1 MAEDFPSYRHEES
14 DDDEPVEER
23 RAEHAPPPPA
33 PAEQHKEPSEQEGT
47 IFSRDTIA
55 PNLSRPLFDF
65 IRKQEQPE
73 ARQEESERL
82 PEQLPSVSVPGEP
95 ETRTYQ
101 PPVEAE
107 VAQTIHEA
115 AAEKDEDDDDEEDSS
130 DDKRSHGQQTTAV
143 PVAPAAPP
151 QPPHELQRPLNE
163 QFEEIM
169 RTEMGEDFSRLASG
183 DTLGED
189 TEEEESV
196 PALAGAK
203 EAHEPEPPRAFVAEW
218 PAPVIPELPRDEAA
232 AEAGEPAESG
242 EAPEEAEEITEAEA
256 AEEPLVSP
264 VDAEAFYYNE
274 DPDEPAPS
282 TVVAAAT
289 GIPLT
294 GAGGTG
300 GVGGGAGGT
309 GGGAGGVP
317 PTPGPGPGAP
327 GGNGGGM
334 GPPTNFNNMNMPP
347 MGPGFGFNTFNGA
360 PNYAPNPVM
369 NVTNVEVRPRQ
380 EVIHKG
386 RWFVAGFL
394 TGWLIKQHLANKKMA
409 RQEAAHQQATEK
421 QNEQIHTLEYNQYHT
436 EQKLKRTQTE
446 LQENQTQQA
455 ARAARAEQAAKLT
468 RQQLDRTERVAAE
481 RPVLPAAEAPAVAVV
496 AGPAA
501 ERQPETAPPRATQ
514 QLRETPLDRRPTYE
528 TPLQYAAAA
537 AELPFAGPGAT
548 GGGEARGTAPFIA
561 EAKPN
566 AAPAAERAPQTP
578 EQAAQEAVAKAY
590 ELQHGQHVERA
601 AGGGHDIVV
610 DKHGHEVHGAVDY
623 KGEFQSQ
630 LRRNQVNEDVFAA
643 TDNSNR
649 PTHNPYDASIITG
662 LKDAGAGLGY
672 DPGVAGQAASG
683 KYSVGQARQRL
694 QRSKKQNPVVA
705 TMTSPW
711 LWASVI
717 VLLVAFFVAAFI

>member
-23 RAEHAPPPPA
+23 RAEHAPPPPT
-33 PAEQHKEPSEQEGT
+33 PAEQYKEPSEQEGT

-73 ARQEESERL
+73 ARQEEPERL
-82 PEQLPSVSVPGEP
+82 PEQLPSVSAPGEP

-107 VAQTIHEA
+107 VAQTIHQA
-115 AAEKDEDDDDEEDSS
+115 AAEKDDDDDEEEDSS
-130 DDKRSHGQQTTAV
+130 DDRRSSAQQTTA
-143 PVAPAAPP
+143 APAAQP
-151 QPPHELQRPLNE
+151 QQPHELQRPLNE

-189 TEEEESV
+189 TETE
-196 PALAGAK
+196 
-203 EAHEPEPPRAFVAEW
+203 EPEPPRAFIPEW
-218 PAPVIPELPRDEAA
+218 PTPVIPELPRDEAA
-232 AEAGEPAESG
+232 AEAAESG
-242 EAPEEAEEITEAEA
+242 EAPEEAEEVTEAEA
-256 AEEPLVSP
+256 AAEGEPLVNP
-264 VDAEAFYYNE
+264 AGAEAFYYNE

-300 GVGGGAGGT
+300 GGM
-309 GGGAGGVP
+309 P
-317 PTPGPGPGAP
+317 LTPGPGGPGAP

-334 GPPTNFNNMNMPP
+334 VPPTNFNNMNMPP

-394 TGWLIKQHLANKKMA
+394 TGWLVKQHLANKKMA
-409 RQEAAHQQATEK
+409 RQEAVHQRATEK

-436 EQKLKRTQTE
+436 EQKLKRTQAE

-468 RQQLDRTERVAAE
+468 QQQQAE
-481 RPVLPAAEAPAVAVV
+481 RPVLPAAEAPAAAVA

-501 ERQPETAPPRATQ
+501 ERQPETAPPRAAQ
-514 QLRETPLDRRPTYE
+514 QLRETPLDRPPAYE

-537 AELPFAGPGAT
+537 AELPFAGRSAT
-548 GGGEARGTAPFIA
+548 GETRGTAPFIA
-561 EAKPN
+561 EARPN

-590 ELQHGQHVERA
+590 ELQPGQHIERA

-610 DKHGHEVHGAVDY
+610 DRHGHEVHGAVDY

-643 TDNSNR
+643 TNDNNR
-649 PTHNPYDASIITG
+649 PTPNPYDGGIITG

-672 DPGVAGQAASG
+672 DPAAAGQAASG

-694 QRSKKQNPVVA
+694 QRGKKQNPVIA
-705 TMTSPW
+705 TMASPW